1 MSLFLEVEMMS
12 QWLDNQMM
20 LKLVG
25 GKLVGGM
32 VGGLI
37 LFLHL
42 CPMKNSLTHP
52 HYN

>member
-1 MSLFLEVEMMS
+1 MMS

-37 LFLHL
+37 LFLHPGL
-42 CPMKNSLTHP
+42 CCPMKNSLTHP